1 MAEEEMLVD
10 SRDIIFPM
18 VDSDK
23 RRTIL
28 ANTTLLSGKEISIIK
43 LNKKKAIGGCAHSE
57 NEYWAVVSGEVIV
70 STGPEN
76 KVAFPGDAG
85 IFPADVPHAF
95 YALQESIIMEWGLEK
110 SIKENSPKD
119 KEMLNR
125 VNELNL

>member
-1 MAEEEMLVD
+1 MLTFQGKSIKMEFKEVSND
-10 SRDIIFPM
+10 E
-18 VDSDK
+18 
-23 RRTIL
+23 RRTIYG
-28 ANTTLLSGKEISIIK
+28 NTDLLNGKEISIIQ
-43 LNKKKAIGGCAHSE
+43 LKKGKAIGGCMHHD

>member
-1 MAEEEMLVD
+1 
-10 SRDIIFPM
+10 M
-18 VDSDK
+18 VCLEFNQVHKDD
-23 RRTIL
+23 RREIL

-43 LNKKKAIGGCAHSE
+43 LNKKKAIGACKHPND

-85 IFPADVPHAF
+85 IFPADTPHAF
-95 YALQESIIMEWGLEK
+95 YALQDSIIFEWGISPESK
-110 SIKENSPKD
+110 KDSPKD
-119 KEMLNR
+119 LEMLNR